1 MNLFIFSFFLKN
13 YLCCERERER
23 ERERDN
29 EIARAKAG
37 DMLIRSIENEQAE
50 WFYRK
55 ESIVRT

>member
-1 MNLFIFSFFLKN
+1 MNLFIFSFFLKTI
-13 YLCCERERER
+13 CVVRER